1 MKRKLSKQ
9 QKLFKA
15 MNVKWSKQSGLEAGD
30 SENQVHGWPS
40 MFSGAKKNEAK
51 VKT

>member
-1 MKRKLSKQ
+1 VKRKLSKQ

-30 SENQVHGWPS
+30 SENHGWPS